1 MKEQIIQILE
11 KDRDDTKSTWKI
23 RTVIQL
29 WPHIPEEMNRL
40 SRFINQDP
48 NKQTS
53 KSSPHSCRDC
63 ELFEQCTGDCAYN
76 EHTPVTT

>member
-11 KDRDDTKSTWKI
+11 REDVGSVWKI

-40 SRFINQDP
+40 SRFINQTP
-48 NKQTS
+48 EKQNTPR
-53 KSSPHSCRDC
+53 KSQFSCRAC
-63 ELFEQCTGDCAYN
+63 ELFEHCTGDCAYN
-76 EHTPVTT
+76 EPEPLS